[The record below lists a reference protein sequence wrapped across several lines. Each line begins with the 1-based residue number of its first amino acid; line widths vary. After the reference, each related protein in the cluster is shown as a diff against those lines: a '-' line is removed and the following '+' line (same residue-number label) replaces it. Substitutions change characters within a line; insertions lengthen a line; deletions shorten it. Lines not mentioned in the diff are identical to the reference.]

1 MSFHYRYRKQI
12 VIGIIIFIFLVGGV
26 VGTIYYFN
34 NKKEPKKPEI
44 ILKKKPKKENK
55 EVEEVILFQVDIKG
69 EVRTPGIYQ
78 IKEGSRVMDVIN
90 MAGGLTENA
99 NTTVIN
105 LSKKVLDE
113 MVIIIYSNSEVE
125 DFKRTKEVEEQVQSS
140 CIQKEENAVK
150 NDACIEIDN
159 YQDGQVLGKININTA
174 TVEQLTALPGVGE
187 SKAKSIVEY
196 RNTNGNFNI
205 IEDIKNVTGI
215 GDSLFAKIKDYITT

>member
-12 VIGIIIFIFLVGGV
+12 IIGVIILILLGAGTATGIYFLK
-26 VGTIYYFN
+26 
-34 NKKEPKKPEI
+34 KKEPAKAEVI
-44 ILKKKPKKENK
+44 IKKKEIKEEK
-55 EVEEVILFQVDIKG
+55 EEDVILFQVDIKG

-78 IKEGSRVMDVIN
+78 VKENLRVMDVIN

-105 LSKKVLDE
+105 LSKKVVDE

-125 DFKRTKEVEEQVQSS
+125 DFKRTKEIEQQVQES
-140 CIQKEENAVK
+140 CIQKEENAIK

-174 TVEQLTALPGVGE
+174 TIEQLTALPGVGE

-196 RNTNGNFNI
+196 RNTNGNFNT

>member
-12 VIGIIIFIFLVGGV
+12 IIGIIIFIFLVGGV

-34 NKKEPKKPEI
+34 NKQEEKKPEI
-44 ILKKKPKKENK
+44 ILKKKDKKETK
-55 EVEEVILFQVDIKG
+55 EVEEVVLFQVDIKG

-125 DFKRTKEVEEQVQSS
+125 DFKRTKEVEEQVQKS
-140 CIQKEENAVK
+140 CVQKEENAVK

-196 RNTNGNFNI
+196 RNTNGNFNT